1 MPASLSPSPA
11 AAPETV
17 AGEAPGGRVTEPK
30 VLGLGPRL
38 ALAFLIAAAMG
49 LAVIGYYW
57 WDYGGTDGSEGF
69 SAAIAYRVGVVVVLM
84 LFMPFTAVSFYV
96 VRRDVRRRQLRED
109 CRALGL
115 DYEHYYHIYK
125 RETRESHFLYAVCFT
140 SVVTLLGLTAVMLGM
155 ELGLNEKPNLLLLG
169 AFEPI
174 SDAAVSNY
182 QTGTLL
188 FFGMAFLGAYLWGLQ
203 HILHRYYTSDLM
215 PAVYYGLGTRMIF
228 AAIIAL
234 MVYHMLPDVAEP
246 AGAEGALASSFLPAL
261 AFMIGIFP
269 QRALQY
275 LTDRMSSILSP
286 TDATAR
292 EVPLEL
298 IQGISVND
306 RLRLAEEGIES
317 CFDLANAEFVQ
328 LLFTTPYQPLE
339 LIDWQ
344 LQARMVLYFGR
355 SAEEMRDQGIRTISD
370 LKRLDD
376 AAAQELA
383 ERTSTTKA
391 AVAMARARAQED
403 GSVEFLESLRRTL
416 VSGQAVK
423 KCGGTAPA
431 EAAAVPAG
439 ADGQELAG
447 QERVVIAGQLQP
459 AQPRSLPE
467 RPGNSLR

>member
-1 MPASLSPSPA
+1 MSASLSQ
-11 AAPETV
+11 E
-17 AGEAPGGRVTEPK
+17 EAPAQAPRASEPT
-30 VLGLGPRL
+30 VLGLRPKP
-38 ALAFLIAAAMG
+38 ALFLLIVAAG
-49 LAVIGYYW
+49 ILTVVGYAW
-57 WDYGGTDGSEGF
+57 WAKGVANGSWPQF
-69 SAAIAYRVGVVVVLM
+69 SAPIVYRVAVVVVLM
-84 LFMPFTAVSFYV
+84 LFIPFTAVSFYV

-125 RETRESHFLYAVCFT
+125 RETRESHFLYAVSFT

-169 AFEPI
+169 AFESANPEAI
-174 SDAAVSNY
+174 EAY

-203 HILHRYYTSDLM
+203 HILHRYYTSDLV

-234 MVYHMLPDVAEP
+234 MIYHMLPDIADPGTAET
-246 AGAEGALASSFLPAL
+246 GIGSSFLPAL

-275 LTDRMSSILSP
+275 LTDRLNAVLSP
-286 TDATAR
+286 VQRRAR
-292 EVPLEL
+292 ELPLEL
-298 IQGISVND
+298 VQGISVND

-344 LQARMVLYFGR
+344 LQARLVLYFGPT
-355 SAEEMRDQGIRTISD
+355 AEEMRDHGVRTITD
-370 LKRLDD
+370 LKLLDD
-376 AAAQELA
+376 AAAVELA
-383 ERTSTTKA
+383 EKTSATKA
-391 AVAMARARAQED
+391 TVEMARRRARED

-416 VSGQAVK
+416 LAGHALK
-423 KCGGTAPA
+423 KCPQRLVEEHEAKGRGEAPTLA
-431 EAAAVPAG
+431 EGVERMPLPRPLPSAAAPPG
-439 ADGQELAG
+439 ATG
-447 QERVVIAGQLQP
+447 
-459 AQPRSLPE
+459 
-467 RPGNSLR
+467 

>member
-1 MPASLSPSPA
+1 MPGSLSHSHIA
-11 AAPETV
+11 AAGTPP
-17 AGEAPGGRVTEPK
+17 APSDNGQVNEPR
-30 VLGLGPRL
+30 VLGLRPKFAL
-38 ALAFLIAAAMG
+38 ALMIAAALV
-49 LAVIGYYW
+49 LAVIGYLW
-57 WDYGGTDGSEGF
+57 WALGGTDGGQGF
-69 SAAIAYRVGVVVVLM
+69 SAAVAYRVGVVVILM

-125 RETRESHFLYAVCFT
+125 RETRESHFLYAVSFT
-140 SVVTLLGLTAVMLGM
+140 SVVTLIGLTAVMLGR

-169 AFEPI
+169 AFEPA
-174 SDAAVSNY
+174 SDEAVASY

-203 HILHRYYTSDLM
+203 HILHRYYTSDLV

-228 AAIIAL
+228 AAIVAL
-234 MVYHMLPDVAEP
+234 MVYHMLPDVADS
-246 AGAEGALASSFLPAL
+246 EGALTSSFLPAL
-261 AFMIGIFP
+261 AFTIGIFP
-269 QRALQY
+269 KRALQY
-275 LTDRMSSILSP
+275 LTDRLSSFLSQATP
-286 TDATAR
+286 TAR
-292 EVPLEL
+292 EIPLEL

-306 RLRLAEEGIES
+306 RLRLTEEGIES

-344 LQARMVLYFGR
+344 LQARLVLYFGR
-355 SAEEMRDQGIRTISD
+355 TAEELRDQGIRTISD
-370 LKRLDD
+370 LKRIDD
-376 AAAQELA
+376 ATALELS
-383 ERTSTTKA
+383 ERTSATKS

-423 KCGGTAPA
+423 KTGATEGEEEGA
-431 EAAAVPAG
+431 ETPVARN
-439 ADGQELAG
+439 G
-447 QERVVIAGQLQP
+447 QERVVMSGPMAP
-459 AQPRSLPE
+459 AAPRVVSD
-467 RPGNSLR
+467 RPDGGAR

>member
-1 MPASLSPSPA
+1 MSASLLQGE
-11 AAPETV
+11 AAPAPAGRVSEPTVLGVRPKPALFLLILAAGALIV
-17 AGEAPGGRVTEPK
+17 AGYAWW
-30 VLGLGPRL
+30 
-38 ALAFLIAAAMG
+38 AAGA
-49 LAVIGYYW
+49 AN
-57 WDYGGTDGSEGF
+57 GTWPQF
-69 SAAIAYRVGVVVVLM
+69 SAPVVYRVGVVVVLM
-84 LFMPFTAVSFYV
+84 LFIPFTAVSFYV

-115 DYEHYYHIYK
+115 DYEHYYNIYK

-140 SVVTLLGLTAVMLGM
+140 SAVTLLGLTAVMLGM
-155 ELGLNEKPNLLLLG
+155 ELGLNQQPNLLLLG
-169 AFEPI
+169 AFEPG
-174 SDAAVSNY
+174 DPAASEAY

-203 HILHRYYTSDLM
+203 HILHRYYTSDLV

-234 MVYHMLPDVAEP
+234 MVYHMLPDIAEP
-246 AGAEGALASSFLPAL
+246 GGAEGGIASSFLPAL

-275 LTDRMSSILSP
+275 LTDRVNVVLSP
-286 TDATAR
+286 LESKAR

-298 IQGISVND
+298 VQGISVND

-344 LQARMVLYFGR
+344 LQARLVLYFGK
-355 SAEEMRDQGIRTISD
+355 SAEEMRDHGVRTISD
-370 LKRLDD
+370 LKMLDD
-376 AAAQELA
+376 AEALELA
-383 ERTSTTKA
+383 EKTSATKA
-391 AVAMARARAQED
+391 AVEMARRRAEQD

-416 VSGQAVK
+416 VAGHALK
-423 KCGGTAPA
+423 KCPEQGAAVAGVPARIVLPGPLPTAVARPA
-431 EAAAVPAG
+431 EDKAG
-439 ADGQELAG
+439 AAE
-447 QERVVIAGQLQP
+447 
-459 AQPRSLPE
+459 
-467 RPGNSLR
+467 

>member
-1 MPASLSPSPA
+1 MSGSLLHEAPPAVPPAVSPA
-11 AAPETV
+11 VSSEPTV
-17 AGEAPGGRVTEPK
+17 MGLQPK
-30 VLGLGPRL
+30 P
-38 ALAFLIAAAMG
+38 ALIFLILAAMI
-49 LAVIGYYW
+49 LTAIGYVW
-57 WDYGGTDGSEGF
+57 WAQGGVDGADRF
-69 SAAIAYRVGVVVVLM
+69 SAPVVYRVGVVVVLM
-84 LFMPFTAVSFYV
+84 LFIPFTAVSFYV

-140 SVVTLLGLTAVMLGM
+140 SVVTLLGLTAIMLGV

-169 AFEPI
+169 AFESTDPR
-174 SDAAVSNY
+174 AMEAY

-228 AAIIAL
+228 AAVIAL
-234 MVYHMLPDVAEP
+234 MVYHMLPDIADPSGGES
-246 AGAEGALASSFLPAL
+246 GIASSFLPAL

-275 LTDRMSSILSP
+275 LTDRMNAILSP
-286 TDATAR
+286 TVSAAR

-344 LQARMVLYFGR
+344 LQARLVLYFGPV
-355 SAEEMRDQGIRTISD
+355 AEELREHGIRTISD

-376 AAAQELA
+376 AAAVELA
-383 ERTSTTKA
+383 ERTRATKSA
-391 AVAMARARAQED
+391 IEMARRRADED
-403 GSVEFLESLRRTL
+403 GAITFLESLRRTL
-416 VSGQAVK
+416 VAGQAIK
-423 KCGGTAPA
+423 KCPETAVKAEGTPSG
-431 EAAAVPAG
+431 ERR
-439 ADGQELAG
+439 
-447 QERVVIAGQLQP
+447 ERVVISAPLPP
-459 AQPRSLPE
+459 AQA
-467 RPGNSLR
+467 RPAADGPGAAAR

>member
-1 MPASLSPSPA
+1 MSASLLQHEPPEEAPATNEPTVLGMRPKPALFLLIVA
-11 AAPETV
+11 AAVLTAAGYAWWAAGV
-17 AGEAPGGRVTEPK
+17 AN
-30 VLGLGPRL
+30 
-38 ALAFLIAAAMG
+38 
-49 LAVIGYYW
+49 
-57 WDYGGTDGSEGF
+57 GTWPQF
-69 SAAIAYRVGVVVVLM
+69 SAPVVYRVGVVVVLM
-84 LFMPFTAVSFYV
+84 LFIPFTAVSFYV

-125 RETRESHFLYAVCFT
+125 RETRENHFLYAVCFT
-140 SVVTLLGLTAVMLGM
+140 SVVTLLGLTAVMLGI
-155 ELGLNEKPNLLLLG
+155 ELGLNKTPNLLLLG
-169 AFEPI
+169 AFETKAP
-174 SDAAVSNY
+174 AAQIETY

-203 HILHRYYTSDLM
+203 HILHRYYTSDLV

-234 MVYHMLPDVAEP
+234 MVYHMLPDIADP
-246 AGAEGALASSFLPAL
+246 SGGEGGIASSFLPAL

-275 LTDRMSSILSP
+275 LTDRLNSVLTP
-286 TDATAR
+286 AETGAR

-344 LQARMVLYFGR
+344 LQARLVLSFGKT
-355 SAEEMRDQGIRTISD
+355 AEAMREHGIRTISD
-370 LKRLDD
+370 LKMLDD

-383 ERTSTTKA
+383 EKTSATKS
-391 AVAMARARAQED
+391 AVGMARRRAQED
-403 GSVEFLESLRRTL
+403 GAIEFLESLRRTL
-416 VSGQAVK
+416 VAGHAIK
-423 KCGGTAPA
+423 KCPEQAADVAGIPARVVLPGPLPTAVARPA
-431 EAAAVPAG
+431 TDKAG
-439 ADGQELAG
+439 AAG
-447 QERVVIAGQLQP
+447 
-459 AQPRSLPE
+459 
-467 RPGNSLR
+467 

>member
-1 MPASLSPSPA
+1 MPGSLLQEAPPPCGLQTAAVSSAPSEPTVLGMRPKPALIFLILASL
-11 AAPETV
+11 
-17 AGEAPGGRVTEPK
+17 
-30 VLGLGPRL
+30 VLT
-38 ALAFLIAAAMG
+38 A
-49 LAVIGYYW
+49 IGYTW
-57 WDYGGTDGSEGF
+57 WSQGGVDGADRF
-69 SAAIAYRVGVVVVLM
+69 SASVVYRVGVVVVLM
-84 LFMPFTAVSFYV
+84 LFIPFTAVSFYV

-169 AFEPI
+169 AFESTDLKAI
-174 SDAAVSNY
+174 EAY

-203 HILHRYYTSDLM
+203 HILHRYYTSDLV

-234 MVYHMLPDVAEP
+234 MVYHMLPDI
-246 AGAEGALASSFLPAL
+246 AGPSGGEAGVSSSFLPAL

-275 LTDRMSSILSP
+275 LTDRMNAILSP
-286 TDATAR
+286 AVSAAR

-344 LQARMVLYFGR
+344 LQARLVLYFGPV
-355 SAEEMRDQGIRTISD
+355 AEEMREHGIRTISD

-376 AAAQELA
+376 AAAIELA
-383 ERTSTTKA
+383 EKTRATKS
-391 AVAMARARAQED
+391 AVEMARARADDD
-403 GSVEFLESLRRTL
+403 GAVDFLESLRRTL
-416 VSGQAVK
+416 VAGHAIK
-423 KCGGTAPA
+423 KCPETATRPAPA
-431 EAAAVPAG
+431 PAA
-439 ADGQELAG
+439 ERR
-447 QERVVIAGQLQP
+447 ERVVISAPLPQAQARP
-459 AQPRSLPE
+459 AAE
-467 RPGNSLR
+467 GPGVAVR

>member
-1 MPASLSPSPA
+1 MPGSLPESALPHQAPA
-11 AAPETV
+11 AALSH
-17 AGEAPGGRVTEPK
+17 EPT
-30 VLGLGPRL
+30 VLGMRPKP
-38 ALAFLIAAAMG
+38 ALVFLIVAAVC
-49 LAVIGYYW
+49 LTILGYAW
-57 WDYGGTDGSEGF
+57 WALGGANGGASF
-69 SAAIAYRVGVVVVLM
+69 SAPVVYRVGVVVVLM
-84 LFMPFTAVSFYV
+84 LFIPFTAISFYV

-169 AFEPI
+169 AYEASSPE
-174 SDAAVSNY
+174 ALETY

-203 HILHRYYTSDLM
+203 HILHRYYTSDLV

-234 MVYHMLPDVAEP
+234 MVYHMLPDIADP
-246 AGAEGALASSFLPAL
+246 SGAEGGLASSFLPAL

-275 LTDRMSSILSP
+275 LTDRLNVILSP
-286 TDATAR
+286 SEGKAR
-292 EVPLEL
+292 EIPLEL

-344 LQARMVLYFGR
+344 LQARLVLYLGK
-355 SAEEMRDQGIRTISD
+355 SAEEMRDHGVRTISD
-370 LKRLDD
+370 LKMLDD
-376 AAAQELA
+376 AGAQELA
-383 ERTSTTKA
+383 EKTSATKS
-391 AVAMARARAQED
+391 AVAMARRRAADD

-416 VSGQAVK
+416 VAGQAIK
-423 KCGGTAPA
+423 RCP
-431 EAAAVPAG
+431 EAAADAGPARPGEIG
-439 ADGQELAG
+439 AGR
-447 QERVVIAGQLQP
+447 ERVVIAGVLPSATPRPVQEQP
-459 AQPRSLPE
+459 SAAAR
-467 RPGNSLR
+467 